1 VAASSSPLLDVRD
14 LKVSFKTEDGLV
26 RAVDGISFTVAQ
38 GEVVGIV
45 GESGSGKSVT
55 MMSVMR
61 LITDPNVIFQGEILY
76 KGRNLMSLSRD
87 AMREVRGEEIAMIFQ
102 DPMTSLNPVYTVG
115 WQIEEQLNEHN
126 ELDKRQARRRAI
138 ELLTQVGIPNADR
151 RIDDYPHQF
160 SGGMRQRVMIA
171 LALSCNPDL
180 LIADEPTTALDVT
193 IQAQIL
199 ELIKRLKA
207 DFGSAVA
214 LITHDL
220 GVVADIADR
229 ILVMYAGRIVEEG
242 DKEQIFYDPQHP
254 YTWGLLGSIARL
266 DRPKPR
272 RLTAIAGQPPSLI
285 NRPRGCNFRPRCPQA
300 FDRCRDEDPALTEK
314 VGGGHLD
321 ACHLPVEE
329 KRKRRDATINPQLA
343 ETA

>member
-1 VAASSSPLLDVRD
+1 MAEPLLDVRN
-14 LKVSFKTEDGLV
+14 LKVSFRTEDGLV
-26 RAVDGISFTVAQ
+26 RAVDGISFSVAQ

-61 LITDPNVIFQGEILY
+61 LITDPNVIFEGEILY
-76 KGRNLMSLSRD
+76 KGRNLMGLSRD

-126 ELDKRQARRRAI
+126 QLDKRQSRRRAI

-199 ELIKRLKA
+199 ELIKRLKS

-285 NRPRGCNFRPRCPQA
+285 NKPRGCNFRPRCPHA
-300 FDRCRDEDPALTEK
+300 FDRCREDDPALTEK

-329 KRKRRDATINPQLA
+329 KRKRRGATINPDLA

>member
-1 VAASSSPLLDVRD
+1 MAEPLLEVKD
-14 LKVSFKTEDGLV
+14 LKVSFRTEDGIV
-26 RAVDGISFTVAQ
+26 RAVDGISFSVDEGQ
-38 GEVVGIV
+38 VLGIV

-61 LITDPNVIFQGEILY
+61 LITDPNVMYQGEILY
-76 KGRNLMSLSRD
+76 KGRNLMGVSKD
-87 AMREVRGEEIAMIFQ
+87 AMREVRGEEISMIFQ

-115 WQIEEQLNEHN
+115 WQIQEQLHEHYD
-126 ELDKRQARRRAI
+126 LSKGQARRRAS
-138 ELLTQVGIPNADR
+138 ELLTQVGIPR
-151 RIDDYPHQF
+151 PEQRIDDYPHQF

-199 ELIKRLKA
+199 ELIKNLQR
-207 DFGSAVA
+207 DFGSAVV

-229 ILVMYAGRIVEEG
+229 IIVMYAGRIVEEG
-242 DKEQIFYDPQHP
+242 DKEQIFYDAQHP

-285 NRPRGCNFRPRCPQA
+285 NRPQGCAFRPRCPQA
-300 FDRCRDEDPALTEK
+300 FDRCRTEDPQLTAK

-321 ACHLPVEE
+321 ACHLAVED
-329 KRKRRDATINPQLA
+329 KQARRDATINPDLA